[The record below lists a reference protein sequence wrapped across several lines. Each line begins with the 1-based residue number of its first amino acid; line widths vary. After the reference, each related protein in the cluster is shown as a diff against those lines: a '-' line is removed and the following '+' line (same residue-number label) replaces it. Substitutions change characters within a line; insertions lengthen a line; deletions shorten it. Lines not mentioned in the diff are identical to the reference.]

1 MIEVVKKVVRAL
13 EHGHFM
19 GCGIDTLIRIDEK
32 NGLLIARIVLLET

>member
-19 GCGIDTLIRIDEK
+19 GVWHRHIDK
-32 NGLLIARIVLLET
+32 NR